1 MIPQALPEESRNGII
16 IGYNIH
22 YRPSPPPQY
31 INFTGG
37 VYLDNNGTNF
47 TIANFSLA
55 VYRPGNIDA
64 SSYHYTLDGLD
75 DDSSYDFFME
85 AFNSVG
91 VGPNTTV
98 YTVQTD
104 EGLPS

>member
-1 MIPQALPEESRNGII
+1 M
-16 IGYNIH
+16 
-22 YRPSPPPQY
+22 
-31 INFTGG
+31 F
-37 VYLDNNGTNF
+37 
-47 TIANFSLA
+47 
-55 VYRPGNIDA
+55 RPGNINA
-64 SSYHYTLDGLD
+64 TSYHYTLDGLD

-104 EGLPS
+104 EGQLSFLICIYVATHINNITKPLAKYYFVTLQMAPHA